1 MDFSKTRKSP
11 ILLQEVNRRYALD
24 PLRPMR
30 GFVRL
35 EYNGDKGLLTVIAEN
50 IRAFP
55 DGNYVYKLLL
65 AGVRKERPRYHLVG
79 SMSGPA
85 AGSSGAAAGSEAPA
99 GAGDRGARA
108 AGGRTAGNERLP
120 AAGGK
125 NPPTAKGRMEGS
137 FSLDPGNLD
146 GRGSCLWDFDTVIV
160 AAASTVNQQEPL
172 HPVLQGKFQI
182 ARPAGPHRT
191 AAPKDYSP
199 FYNDFVLER
208 CIAIAGKQRQ
218 LADIRPFARDATSA
232 HWKKVLEW
240 ADFPILSPGA
250 EAPVKAYGHF
260 LWGWNETHYFVAV
273 PGRFLPAEQPDGGKS
288 GFAFWQPILGMEQIQ
303 QDTSMPLQQRR
314 EQTYGYWIAS
324 ISRRNGKVEEYP
336 YKG

>member
-11 ILLQEVNRRYALD
+11 ILLQEVNRKYALD

-35 EYNGDKGLLTVIAEN
+35 ENNADRGLVTVIVEN
-50 IRAFP
+50 IKFFP
-55 DGNYVYKLLL
+55 EGGYVYKLLF
-65 AGVRKERPRYHLVG
+65 AGVRRERTMYHLLG
-79 SMSGPA
+79 SL
-85 AGSSGAAAGSEAPA
+85 SE
-99 GAGDRGARA
+99 
-108 AGGRTAGNERLP
+108 P
-120 AAGGK
+120 AAGGGRV
-125 NPPTAKGRMEGS
+125 PTAGDQKSRPLTSNEHQTTGGRMEGS
-137 FSLDPGNLD
+137 FTIDPGNLD
-146 GRGSCLWDFDTVIV
+146 GRGSCLWDFDTVVV
-160 AAASTVNQQEPL
+160 AAASTIDSHEPL

-182 ARPAGPHRT
+182 QRPAASPRT
-191 AAPKDYSP
+191 ATPKDYSP
-199 FYNDFVLER
+199 FYNDFVLNR
-208 CIAIAGKQRQ
+208 CIAIARKQRQ
-218 LADIRPFARDATSA
+218 LANIRPFARDATSA
-232 HWKKVLEW
+232 HWKKVLSW

-260 LWGWNETHYFVAV
+260 LWGWNDTHYFLAV

-324 ISRRNGKVEEYP
+324 ISRRSGKIEEFP

>member
-11 ILLQEVNRRYALD
+11 ILLQEVNRKYALD

-35 EYNGDKGLLTVIAEN
+35 ENNADRGLVTVIVEN
-50 IRAFP
+50 IKFFP
-55 DGNYVYKLLL
+55 EGGYVYKLLF
-65 AGVRKERPRYHLVG
+65 AGVRRERTMYHLLG
-79 SMSGPA
+79 SLSEPA
-85 AGSSGAAAGSEAPA
+85 AGDQKSRPLTS
-99 GAGDRGARA
+99 
-108 AGGRTAGNERLP
+108 NEHQTT
-120 AAGGK
+120 G
-125 NPPTAKGRMEGS
+125 GRMEGS
-137 FSLDPGNLD
+137 FTIDPGNLD
-146 GRGSCLWDFDTVIV
+146 GRGSCLWDFDTVVV
-160 AAASTVNQQEPL
+160 AAASTIDSHEPL

-182 ARPAGPHRT
+182 QRPAASPRT

-199 FYNDFVLER
+199 FYNDFVLNR
-208 CIAIAGKQRQ
+208 CIAIARKQRQ

-232 HWKKVLEW
+232 HWKKVLSW

-273 PGRFLPAEQPDGGKS
+273 PGRFLPDEQPDGGNS

-324 ISRRNGKVEEYP
+324 ISRRSGKIEEFP

>member
-1 MDFSKTRKSP
+1 
-11 ILLQEVNRRYALD
+11 
-24 PLRPMR
+24 
-30 GFVRL
+30 
-35 EYNGDKGLLTVIAEN
+35 
-50 IRAFP
+50 
-55 DGNYVYKLLL
+55 
-65 AGVRKERPRYHLVG
+65 
-79 SMSGPA
+79 
-85 AGSSGAAAGSEAPA
+85 
-99 GAGDRGARA
+99 
-108 AGGRTAGNERLP
+108 
-120 AAGGK
+120 
-125 NPPTAKGRMEGS
+125 MEGS
-137 FSLDPGNLD
+137 FTIDPGNLD

-208 CIAIAGKQRQ
+208 CIAIARKQRQ
-218 LADIRPFARDATSA
+218 LANIRPFARDATSA

-260 LWGWNETHYFVAV
+260 LWGWNDTHYFLAV

-324 ISRRNGKVEEYP
+324 ISRRSGKIEEFP

>member
-11 ILLQEVNRRYALD
+11 ILLQEVNRKYALD

-35 EYNGDKGLLTVIAEN
+35 ENNADRGLVTVIVEN
-50 IRAFP
+50 IKFFP
-55 DGNYVYKLLL
+55 EGGYVYKLLF
-65 AGVRKERPRYHLVG
+65 AGVRRERTMYHLLG
-79 SMSGPA
+79 NL
-85 AGSSGAAAGSEAPA
+85 SE
-99 GAGDRGARA
+99 
-108 AGGRTAGNERLP
+108 P
-120 AAGGK
+120 AAGGGRVPAAGDQK
-125 NPPTAKGRMEGS
+125 SRPVTSNEHQTTGGRMEGS
-137 FSLDPGNLD
+137 FTIDPGNLD
-146 GRGSCLWDFDTVIV
+146 GRGSCLWDFDTVVV
-160 AAASTVNQQEPL
+160 AAASTIDSHEPL

-182 ARPAGPHRT
+182 QRPAASPRT
-191 AAPKDYSP
+191 ATPKDYSP
-199 FYNDFVLER
+199 FYNDFVLDR
-208 CIAIAGKQRQ
+208 CIAIARKQRQ
-218 LADIRPFARDATSA
+218 LANIRPFARDATSA
-232 HWKKVLEW
+232 HWKKVLSW

-260 LWGWNETHYFVAV
+260 LWGWNDTHYFLAV

-324 ISRRNGKVEEYP
+324 ISRRSGKIEEFP

>member
-11 ILLQEVNRRYALD
+11 ILLQEVNRKYALD

-35 EYNGDKGLLTVIAEN
+35 ENNADRGLVTVIVEN
-50 IRAFP
+50 IKFFP
-55 DGNYVYKLLL
+55 EGGYVYKLLF
-65 AGVRKERPRYHLVG
+65 AGVRRERTMYHLLG
-79 SMSGPA
+79 SLSEPA
-85 AGSSGAAAGSEAPA
+85 AGS
-99 GAGDRGARA
+99 
-108 AGGRTAGNERLP
+108 GRVP
-120 AAGGK
+120 AAGDQKSRPVTSNEHQTTG
-125 NPPTAKGRMEGS
+125 GRMEGS
-137 FSLDPGNLD
+137 FTIDPGNLD
-146 GRGSCLWDFDTVIV
+146 GRGSCLWDFDTVVV
-160 AAASTVNQQEPL
+160 AAASTIDSHEPL

-182 ARPAGPHRT
+182 QRPAASPRT
-191 AAPKDYSP
+191 ATPKDYSP
-199 FYNDFVLER
+199 FYNDFVLDR
-208 CIAIAGKQRQ
+208 CIAIARKQRQ

-232 HWKKVLEW
+232 HWKKVLSW

-260 LWGWNETHYFVAV
+260 LWGWNDTHYFLAV

-324 ISRRNGKVEEYP
+324 ISRRSGKIEEFP
-336 YKG
+336 YRR

>member
-11 ILLQEVNRRYALD
+11 ILLQEVNRKYALD
-24 PLRPMR
+24 PHRPMR

-35 EYNGDKGLLTVIAEN
+35 ENNAEKGLLTVVVEN
-50 IRAFP
+50 IEAFP

-65 AGVRKERPRYHLVG
+65 AGVRKEQPRYHLVG
-79 SMSGPA
+79 TLALG
-85 AGSSGAAAGSEAPA
+85 
-99 GAGDRGARA
+99 
-108 AGGRTAGNERLP
+108 
-120 AAGGK
+120 AGGK
-125 NPPTAKGRMEGS
+125 GEGS
-137 FSLDPGNLD
+137 FRISPSALD

-160 AAASTVNQQEPL
+160 AAASTIDDQEPL

-182 ARPAGPHRT
+182 ARPAASPRT

-208 CIAIAGKQRQ
+208 CMAIARKQRQ

-232 HWKKVLEW
+232 HWKKVLDW

-260 LWGWNETHYFVAV
+260 LWGWNDTHYFVAV
-273 PGRFLPAEQPDGGKS
+273 PGRFLPGEQPDGGKS
-288 GFAFWQPILGMEQIQ
+288 GFAFWQPILGMEKIQ
-303 QDTSMPLQQRR
+303 QDTSLPLQQRR

-324 ISRRNGKVEEYP
+324 ISRRSGKIEEFP
-336 YKG
+336 YRR

>member
-11 ILLQEVNRRYALD
+11 ILLQEVNRKYALD

-35 EYNGDKGLLTVIAEN
+35 ENNADRGLVTVIVEN
-50 IRAFP
+50 IKFFP
-55 DGNYVYKLLL
+55 EGGYVYKLLF
-65 AGVRKERPRYHLVG
+65 AGVRRERTMYHLLG
-79 SMSGPA
+79 SL
-85 AGSSGAAAGSEAPA
+85 SE
-99 GAGDRGARA
+99 
-108 AGGRTAGNERLP
+108 P
-120 AAGGK
+120 AAGGGRVPAAGDQK
-125 NPPTAKGRMEGS
+125 SRPVTSNEHQTTGGRMEGS
-137 FSLDPGNLD
+137 FTIDPGNLD
-146 GRGSCLWDFDTVIV
+146 GRGSCLWDFDTVVV
-160 AAASTVNQQEPL
+160 AAASTIDSHEPL

-182 ARPAGPHRT
+182 QRPAASPRT
-191 AAPKDYSP
+191 ATPKDYSP
-199 FYNDFVLER
+199 FYNDFVLDR
-208 CIAIAGKQRQ
+208 CIAIARKQRQ
-218 LADIRPFARDATSA
+218 LANIRPFARDATSA

-260 LWGWNETHYFVAV
+260 LWGWNDTHYFLAV

-303 QDTSMPLQQRR
+303 QETSMPLQQRR

-324 ISRRNGKVEEYP
+324 ISRRSGKIEEFP

>member
-1 MDFSKTRKSP
+1 
-11 ILLQEVNRRYALD
+11 
-24 PLRPMR
+24 
-30 GFVRL
+30 
-35 EYNGDKGLLTVIAEN
+35 
-50 IRAFP
+50 
-55 DGNYVYKLLL
+55 
-65 AGVRKERPRYHLVG
+65 
-79 SMSGPA
+79 
-85 AGSSGAAAGSEAPA
+85 
-99 GAGDRGARA
+99 
-108 AGGRTAGNERLP
+108 
-120 AAGGK
+120 
-125 NPPTAKGRMEGS
+125 MEGS

-146 GRGSCLWDFDTVIV
+146 GRGSCLWDFDTVVV
-160 AAASTVNQQEPL
+160 AAASTIDSHEPL

-232 HWKKVLEW
+232 HWKKVLSW

-273 PGRFLPAEQPDGGKS
+273 PGRFLPGEQPDGGNS

-303 QDTSMPLQQRR
+303 RDQTLPLQDRR
-314 EQTYGYWIAS
+314 ERTYGYWIAS

>member
-11 ILLQEVNRRYALD
+11 ILLQEVNRKYALD

-35 EYNGDKGLLTVIAEN
+35 ENNADRGLVTVIVEN
-50 IRAFP
+50 IKFFP
-55 DGNYVYKLLL
+55 EGGYVYKLLF
-65 AGVRKERPRYHLVG
+65 AGVRRERTMYHLLG
-79 SMSGPA
+79 SLSEPA
-85 AGSSGAAAGSEAPA
+85 AGS
-99 GAGDRGARA
+99 
-108 AGGRTAGNERLP
+108 GRVP
-120 AAGGK
+120 AAGDQKSRPVTSNEHQTTG
-125 NPPTAKGRMEGS
+125 GRMEGS
-137 FSLDPGNLD
+137 FTIDPGNLD
-146 GRGSCLWDFDTVIV
+146 GRGSCLWDFDTVVV
-160 AAASTVNQQEPL
+160 AAASTIDSHEPL

-182 ARPAGPHRT
+182 QRPAASPRT
-191 AAPKDYSP
+191 ATPKDYSP
-199 FYNDFVLER
+199 FYNDFVLDR
-208 CIAIAGKQRQ
+208 CIAIARKQRQ

-232 HWKKVLEW
+232 HWKKVLSW

-260 LWGWNETHYFVAV
+260 LWGWNDTHYFLAV

-324 ISRRNGKVEEYP
+324 ISRRSGKIEEFP

>member
-11 ILLQEVNRRYALD
+11 ILLQEVNRKYALD

-35 EYNGDKGLLTVIAEN
+35 ENNADRGLVTVIVEN
-50 IRAFP
+50 IKFFP
-55 DGNYVYKLLL
+55 EGGYVYKLLF
-65 AGVRKERPRYHLVG
+65 AGVRRERTMYHLLG
-79 SMSGPA
+79 NL
-85 AGSSGAAAGSEAPA
+85 SE
-99 GAGDRGARA
+99 
-108 AGGRTAGNERLP
+108 P
-120 AAGGK
+120 AAGGGRVPAAGDQK
-125 NPPTAKGRMEGS
+125 SRPLTSNEHQTTGGRMEGS

-191 AAPKDYSP
+191 AVPKDYSP

-232 HWKKVLEW
+232 HWKKVLSW

-273 PGRFLPAEQPDGGKS
+273 PGRFLPDEQPDGGNS

-324 ISRRNGKVEEYP
+324 ISRRSGKIEEFP

>member
-11 ILLQEVNRRYALD
+11 ILLQEVNRKYALD

-35 EYNGDKGLLTVIAEN
+35 ENNADRGLVTVIVEN
-50 IRAFP
+50 IKFFP
-55 DGNYVYKLLL
+55 EGGYVYKLLF
-65 AGVRKERPRYHLVG
+65 AGVRRERTMYHLLG
-79 SMSGPA
+79 SLSEPASGGGRVPA
-85 AGSSGAAAGSEAPA
+85 AGDQKSRPLTS
-99 GAGDRGARA
+99 
-108 AGGRTAGNERLP
+108 NEHQTT
-120 AAGGK
+120 G
-125 NPPTAKGRMEGS
+125 GRMEGS
-137 FSLDPGNLD
+137 FTIDPGNLD
-146 GRGSCLWDFDTVIV
+146 GRGSCLWDFDTVVV
-160 AAASTVNQQEPL
+160 AAASTIDSHEPL

-182 ARPAGPHRT
+182 QRPAASPRT
-191 AAPKDYSP
+191 ATPKDYSP

-260 LWGWNETHYFVAV
+260 LWGWNDTHYFLAV

-303 QDTSMPLQQRR
+303 QDISMPLQQRR

-324 ISRRNGKVEEYP
+324 ISRRSGKIEEFP

>member
-1 MDFSKTRKSP
+1 
-11 ILLQEVNRRYALD
+11 
-24 PLRPMR
+24 
-30 GFVRL
+30 
-35 EYNGDKGLLTVIAEN
+35 
-50 IRAFP
+50 
-55 DGNYVYKLLL
+55 
-65 AGVRKERPRYHLVG
+65 
-79 SMSGPA
+79 
-85 AGSSGAAAGSEAPA
+85 
-99 GAGDRGARA
+99 
-108 AGGRTAGNERLP
+108 
-120 AAGGK
+120 
-125 NPPTAKGRMEGS
+125 MEGS
-137 FSLDPGNLD
+137 FTIDPGNLD

-160 AAASTVNQQEPL
+160 AAASTVDEHEPL

-191 AAPKDYSP
+191 ATPKDYSP
-199 FYNDFVLER
+199 FYNDFMLER

-260 LWGWNETHYFVAV
+260 LWGWNDTHYFLAV

-324 ISRRNGKVEEYP
+324 ISRRSGKIEEFP

>member
-11 ILLQEVNRRYALD
+11 ILLQEVNRKYALD
-24 PLRPMR
+24 PLLPMR

-35 EYNGDKGLLTVIAEN
+35 ENNADRGLVTVIVEN
-50 IRAFP
+50 IKFFP
-55 DGNYVYKLLL
+55 EGGYVYKLLF
-65 AGVRKERPRYHLVG
+65 AGVRRERTMYHLLG
-79 SMSGPA
+79 NL
-85 AGSSGAAAGSEAPA
+85 SE
-99 GAGDRGARA
+99 
-108 AGGRTAGNERLP
+108 P
-120 AAGGK
+120 AAGGGRVPAAGDQK
-125 NPPTAKGRMEGS
+125 SRPLTSNEHQTTGGRMEGS
-137 FSLDPGNLD
+137 FTIDPGNLD
-146 GRGSCLWDFDTVIV
+146 SRGSCLWDFDTVIV
-160 AAASTVNQQEPL
+160 AAASTIDSHEPL

-182 ARPAGPHRT
+182 QRPAASPRT
-191 AAPKDYSP
+191 ATPKDYSP

-208 CIAIAGKQRQ
+208 YIAIAGKQRQ

-232 HWKKVLEW
+232 HWKKVLSW

-273 PGRFLPAEQPDGGKS
+273 PGRFLPDEQPDGGNS

-324 ISRRNGKVEEYP
+324 ISRRSGKIEEFP

>member
-11 ILLQEVNRRYALD
+11 ILLQEVNRKYALD
-24 PLRPMR
+24 SLRPMR

-35 EYNGDKGLLTVIAEN
+35 ENNADRGLVTVIVEN
-50 IRAFP
+50 IKFFP
-55 DGNYVYKLLL
+55 EGGYVYKLLF
-65 AGVRKERPRYHLVG
+65 AGVRRERTMYHLLG
-79 SMSGPA
+79 SLSEPA
-85 AGSSGAAAGSEAPA
+85 AGV
-99 GAGDRGARA
+99 
-108 AGGRTAGNERLP
+108 GRVP
-120 AAGGK
+120 AAGDQKSRPVTSNEHQTTG
-125 NPPTAKGRMEGS
+125 GRMEGS
-137 FSLDPGNLD
+137 FTIDPGNLD
-146 GRGSCLWDFDTVIV
+146 GRGSCLWDFDTVVV
-160 AAASTVNQQEPL
+160 AAASTIDSHEPL

-182 ARPAGPHRT
+182 QRPAASPRT

-260 LWGWNETHYFVAV
+260 LWGWNDTHYFLAV

-324 ISRRNGKVEEYP
+324 ISRRSGKIEEFP